1 MGLEGQLAIRLGR
14 TGDRVGR
21 VEFCSSRLLEPTQAL
36 AGKPLDEAL
45 RALPLLYSICS
56 TAHSLAGLEAAE
68 AALGAA
74 VDDGQRAAR
83 RLLALGEAADN
94 HAWQLCLDWPRLLG
108 EPPDPEGLK
117 AVRAATAG
125 LGAPCFGGQ
134 RWLKAGGVAAQPDRP
149 GLVRAASAL
158 GVALARLG
166 VEALPG
172 GLDGLL
178 AWARRGGSV
187 AARLVDRLATG
198 GEPGAWPAARLLPPL
213 SAAWLLARQDDP
225 ELARRPT
232 WEGAPAETGALA
244 RHAAHPLVAAAAARF
259 GAGTLSRVL
268 ARLVDLQSMPAELA
282 RLAAGLTEL
291 RPAPVRAG
299 GSGAGVA
306 VVETSRGQLA
316 HLVQLE
322 GGSVVRWRTVAPTEW
337 NFHPQGA
344 LAQGLTGSAAAG
356 AEQRA
361 AWMVAALDPCV
372 ACDVRWLDGEG

>member
-1 MGLEGQLAIRLGR
+1 MGLEGQLAIGLRR
-14 TGDRVGR
+14 DGDRVGR
-21 VEFCSSRLLEPTQAL
+21 VDLCSSRLLEPTQAL

-56 TAHSLAGLEAAE
+56 TAHSLAGLEAVE
-68 AALGAA
+68 AALGAQ
-74 VDDGQRAAR
+74 VDEGQRAAR

-108 EPPDPEGLK
+108 EAPDPEGLK
-117 AVRAATAG
+117 AVRRATATLAAT
-125 LGAPCFGGQ
+125 CFGAA

-158 GVALARLG
+158 GAALARLG

-172 GLDGLL
+172 KLDGLL
-178 AWARRGGSV
+178 AWAREGGSV

-213 SAAWLLARQDDP
+213 SAGWLLARAEHP

-244 RHAAHPLVAAAAARF
+244 RHAAHPLVAAAVERF
-259 GAGTLSRVL
+259 GAGTLARALS
-268 ARLVDLQSMPAELA
+268 RLVDLQAMPAELA
-282 RLAAGLTEL
+282 RLAAELTQL
-291 RPAPVRAG
+291 RRAPVRAG
-299 GSGAGVA
+299 GSGAGAA

-316 HLVQLE
+316 HLVQLKD
-322 GGSVVRWRTVAPTEW
+322 GRVVRWRTVAPTEW
-337 NFHPQGA
+337 NFHPQGP
-344 LAQGLTGSAAAG
+344 LAEGLTGSAAEG
-356 AEQRA
+356 AEARA